1 MLETALTFLGL
12 TIADAVVTAASA
24 LVVAL
29 LIAAIYIAGFRAV
42 ARIDAA
48 VLEKFAAA
56 EGASVEA
63 AAIDPGGRAALAK
76 LAGGK
81 LMVARAMGDDV
92 GVRVTPAAGAS
103 VRLRKGR
110 ARIAFGDI
118 GFPAL
123 SLRVEGEPPAWL
135 KEMAKG

>member
-1 MLETALTFLGL
+1 MLETVLAFLGL
-12 TIADAVVTAASA
+12 TMTDALVTAGSA

-29 LIAAIYIAGFRAV
+29 LVLAIYVAGFRAV

-48 VLEKFAAA
+48 GLEKFAAA

-76 LAGGK
+76 LTGGK
-81 LMVARAMGDDV
+81 LMVARAMGDNV

-103 VRLRKGR
+103 VRLRKER
-110 ARIAFGDI
+110 VRITFGDI

-123 SLRVEGEPPAWL
+123 SLRIEGEPPAWL
-135 KEMAKG
+135 RELAKG